1 MIHSSD
7 TMGTDTKGNYYRMHR
22 SLDVYTEG
30 FHLGALLGLVIIIL
44 HIVGSILALQYHQSE
59 HDALIQFMN
68 ELED

>member
-1 MIHSSD
+1 MCI
-7 TMGTDTKGNYYRMHR
+7 T
-22 SLDVYTEG
+22 DVYTEG